1 MDELKTLVWILLA
14 IGAFVYRMV
23 KKVQENSARESRER
37 PTRPAGSVV
46 PGLPTASFQELLQQM
61 QARNAPVPAAPAP
74 QKAPVAPLAPAAR
87 TLGGRLMPRE
97 IARPTFSKERV
108 AVRQASL
115 EAPATA
121 RSRGFTPSVVVRRA
135 SEQPRAYTEALP
147 EFNRQGAATGSAAP
161 LNETVRQMLRQPEG
175 VRAAFVLS
183 EIFQRKY

>member
-37 PTRPAGSVV
+37 PARPAGSVV
-46 PGLPTASFQELLQQM
+46 PSLPTASFQELLQQM
-61 QARNAPVPAAPAP
+61 QARNAPVPAAPASP
-74 QKAPVAPLAPAAR
+74 DFPVAPPVPAAR

-97 IARPTFSKERV
+97 TARPTFSKERV

-121 RSRGFTPSVVVRRA
+121 RSSAFTPSVIVRRA
-135 SEQPRAYTEALP
+135 SEQPRAHIEALS
-147 EFNRQGAATGSAAP
+147 ESDKQGSAGRLGAP
-161 LNETVRQMLRQPEG
+161 LNATVRQMLRQPDG

>member
-1 MDELKTLVWILLA
+1 MDELKTLVWILIA

-37 PTRPAGSVV
+37 PTRPAGGAV
-46 PGLPTASFQELLQQM
+46 PGLPTASFQELLKQM
-61 QARNAPVPAAPAP
+61 QARNAPTPAATALPAP
-74 QKAPVAPLAPAAR
+74 VVQLPPAAR

-121 RSRGFTPSVVVRRA
+121 RSKAFTPTVVVRRA
-135 SEQPRAYTEALP
+135 SEQPRAYTGVLP
-147 EFNRQGAATGSAAP
+147 EYNRQGAAARSAAP
-161 LNETVRQMLRQPEG
+161 LNETVRQMLRQPDG

>member
-1 MDELKTLVWILLA
+1 MEKVTTLVWVLVA

-23 KKVQENSARESRER
+23 KQMQETSERESRER
-37 PTRPAGSVV
+37 PVRPEPPTGSAV
-46 PGLPTASFQELLQQM
+46 PGLPAASFQELLQQM
-61 QARNAPVPAAPAP
+61 QARNAAPAP
-74 QKAPVAPLAPAAR
+74 PAPDFQPAAKR

-97 IARPTFSKERV
+97 IARPTLSQEGT

-121 RSRGFTPSVVVRRA
+121 RSAMNTPAPLVRRA
-135 SEQPRAYTEALP
+135 SAQPRAYTEVP
-147 EFNRQGAATGSAAP
+147 QEFNRPANAP
-161 LNETVRQMLRQPEG
+161 RPAVPLSETVRQMLRQPES

>member
-1 MDELKTLVWILLA
+1 MEEISTLVWVVIA

-23 KKVQENSARESRER
+23 KKMQETSERETRER
-37 PTRPAGSVV
+37 PVRPTGSTV
-46 PGLPTASFQELLQQM
+46 PGLPAASFQELLKQM
-61 QARNAPVPAAPAP
+61 QARNTAPPLVAAPPAAVFQP
-74 QKAPVAPLAPAAR
+74 PAAKR

-97 IARPTFSKERV
+97 VARPTLSQERT

-121 RSRGFTPSVVVRRA
+121 RSAMNTPAPLVRRA
-135 SEQPRAYTEALP
+135 SAQPRAYAAVPQEY
-147 EFNRQGAATGSAAP
+147 NRPAGAPRPAVP
-161 LNETVRQMLRQPEG
+161 LSVTVRQMLRQPES

>member
-1 MDELKTLVWILLA
+1 MDEFKTLVWILLA
-14 IGAFVYRMV
+14 IGAFVYRMI

-37 PTRPAGSVV
+37 PAGGVV

-61 QARNAPVPAAPAP
+61 QARNAPMPAAPAP
-74 QKAPVAPLAPAAR
+74 PNSTLAPLAPAER

-121 RSRGFTPSVVVRRA
+121 RSRAFTPSVVVRRA
-135 SEQPRAYTEALP
+135 SDQPRAYTESLL
-147 EFNRQGAATGSAAP
+147 ESDKQGSVGRSAAP
-161 LNETVRQMLRQPEG
+161 LNETVRQMLQQPDG